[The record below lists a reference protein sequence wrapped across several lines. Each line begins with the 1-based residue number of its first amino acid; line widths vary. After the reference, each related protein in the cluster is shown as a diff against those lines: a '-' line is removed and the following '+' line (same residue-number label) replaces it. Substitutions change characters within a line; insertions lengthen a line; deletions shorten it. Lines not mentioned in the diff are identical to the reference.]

1 MNVSTARKFPRS
13 APATSVPAHA
23 DIVVIGAGFGGLY
36 AHWRFR
42 QLGMSLFGFEQGTDV
57 GGTWYWNR
65 YPGARCDV
73 ESVDYTYTFSR
84 ELLEEWQWSE
94 RFSTQPE
101 ILDYA
106 RYVADKFDLRRD
118 IKFESKIVS
127 ARYDEAANL
136 WTVKTDQGDAIT
148 CHWLVTTVGCL
159 SVPKDPDFEGLDS
172 FKGQWVQTG
181 AWPKEGVDW
190 AGKNVLVIGTG
201 SSAIQTIPEVAKT
214 AGHLTV
220 FQRTANYSVPAYNGP
235 LPDYRQKEVFAD
247 YPAYLDMLKKT
258 RGGQTF
264 ELGTDQMAADFSPE
278 EQRERMEQAW
288 RFGRWNLQSCFRDIT
303 LSEDTNRMV
312 REFFED
318 KVRSIVKNPDTA
330 EKLIPKGYPFG
341 TKRLCLD
348 SDYFETFN
356 RDNVDLVDINEE
368 PIVRITENG
377 LQTSAKEY
385 PADLII
391 FAIGFD
397 AMTGP
402 LVNMGIE
409 GRGGISLKQA
419 WQDGPECY
427 LGIAAPGFPNLF
439 MVNGPSS
446 VSVLSNMI
454 MTLEHHVDWIADC
467 IETMRKDGRD
477 TIEAREDATHEW
489 AAHTEMVANRTLFP
503 KANSWYMGANVPG
516 KPRMF
521 MAYIGGFDNYVA
533 RFDAV
538 AANGYEGFD
547 LTKSKVEQA
556 A

>member
-1 MNVSTARKFPRS
+1 MTTTAQLQRS
-13 APATSVPAHA
+13 SPASAVPPHA
-23 DIVVIGAGFGGLY
+23 DVVVIGAGFGGMY
-36 AHWRFR
+36 AHYRFR
-42 QLGMSLFGFEQGTDV
+42 QLGLSLFGFEQGTDV

-73 ESVDYTYTFSR
+73 ESVDYCYSFSR
-84 ELLEEWQWSE
+84 ELLGEWQWSE

-106 RYVADKFDLRRD
+106 GYVADRFDLRRD
-118 IKFESKIVS
+118 IKFETKVVS
-127 ARYDEAANL
+127 SRYNEAANL
-136 WTVKTDQGDAIT
+136 WTVTTDKGESIT
-148 CHWLVTTVGCL
+148 CQYLVTTVGCL
-159 SVPKDPDFEGLDS
+159 SVPKEPEFEGLEN
-172 FKGQWVQTG
+172 FKGEWVQTG
-181 AWPKEGVDW
+181 AWPKQGVDW
-190 AGKNVLVIGTG
+190 AGKNVIVVGTG

-220 FQRTANYSVPAYNGP
+220 FQRTANYTVPAYNGP
-235 LPDYRQKEVFAD
+235 LPDHRREEVFAD
-247 YPAYLDMLKKT
+247 YPASLDMLKHT

-264 ELGTDQMAADFSPE
+264 ELGTDLSAADFSPE
-278 EQRERMEQAW
+278 EQRERLQQAW
-288 RFGRWNLQSCFRDIT
+288 QLGRWNLQSCFRDIT
-303 LSEDTNRMV
+303 INEDTNRMV
-312 REFFED
+312 ADFFAE
-318 KVRSIVKNPDTA
+318 KVRETVKDRATA
-330 EKLIPKGYPFG
+330 EMLIPSGYPLG

-356 RDNVDLVDINEE
+356 RDNVDLIDINEE
-368 PIVRITENG
+368 PIVRITETG
-377 LQTSAKEY
+377 LQTGKQDY

-402 LVNMGIE
+402 LVNLGIE
-409 GRGGISLKQA
+409 GRGGQSLKQA

-454 MTLEHHVDWIADC
+454 LTLEHHVDWIADC
-467 IETMRKDGRD
+467 IEAMRGKGRD
-477 TIEAREDATHEW
+477 TIEARDDATYDW

-503 KANSWYMGANVPG
+503 KANSWYMGANVEG

-521 MAYIGGFDNYVA
+521 LAYIGGFANYVA

-538 AANGYEGFD
+538 AANDLEGFD
-547 LTKSKVEQA
+547 LTTSKVEERA
-556 A
+556 

>member
-1 MNVSTARKFPRS
+1 VSGTCQYPPS
-13 APATSVPAHA
+13 VPAKEVPAHA
-23 DIVVIGAGFGGLY
+23 DIVVIGAGFGGMY
-36 AHWRFR
+36 AHHRFR
-42 QLGMSLFGFEQGTDV
+42 QLGMSVFGFEQGTDV

-84 ELLEEWQWSE
+84 ELLGEWTWSE

-118 IKFESKIVS
+118 IKFEAKIVS
-127 ARYDEAANL
+127 ARYDEAANQ
-136 WTVKTDQGDAIT
+136 WTVTTDKGESIT

-181 AWPKEGVDW
+181 AWPKEGADW
-190 AGKNVLVIGTG
+190 AGKNVLIVGTG

-247 YPAYLDMLKKT
+247 YPGYLESLKKT

-264 ELGTDQMAADFSPE
+264 ELGTDLMAAEFSPE

-288 RFGRWNLQSCFRDIT
+288 QFGRWNLQSCFRDIT

-312 REFFED
+312 ADFFAE
-318 KVRSIVKNPDTA
+318 KVRGLVKDPATA

-368 PIVRITENG
+368 PIVRITEDG
-377 LQTSAKEY
+377 LQTSAKHY

-402 LVNMGIE
+402 LVNLGIE

-454 MTLEHHVDWIADC
+454 LTLEHHVDWIADC
-467 IETMRKDGRD
+467 IEAMRKQGRD

-489 AAHTEMVANRTLFP
+489 AEHTEMVANRTLFP
-503 KANSWYMGANVPG
+503 KANSWYMGANVEG

-538 AANGYEGFD
+538 AASGYQGFE
-547 LTKSKVEQA
+547 LSTSKVEERA
-556 A
+556 

>member
-1 MNVSTARKFPRS
+1 MTAARQLQRS
-13 APATSVPAHA
+13 APAASVPPHA
-23 DIVVIGAGFGGLY
+23 DIVVIGAGFGGMY
-36 AHWRFR
+36 AHHRFR
-42 QLGMSLFGFEQGTDV
+42 QLGLSLFGFEQGTDV

-84 ELLEEWQWSE
+84 ELLDEWTWSE
-94 RFSTQPE
+94 RFSTQGE
-101 ILDYA
+101 ILEYA
-106 RYVADKFDLRRD
+106 GYVADRFDLRRD
-118 IKFESKIVS
+118 IKFETKIVS
-127 ARYDEAANL
+127 AIYDEAANL
-136 WTVKTDQGDAIT
+136 WTVRTDKGDAIT
-148 CHWLVTTVGCL
+148 CHYLVTTVGCL

-172 FKGQWVQTG
+172 FKGQRVQTG
-181 AWPKEGVDW
+181 AWPKQGVDW

-235 LPDYRQKEVFAD
+235 LPEHRQKEVFAD
-247 YPAYLDMLKKT
+247 YPAYLAMLKKS

-264 ELGTDQMAADFSPE
+264 ELQTDSMAADFTPE
-278 EQRERMEQAW
+278 QQHERLEQAW
-288 RFGRWNLQSCFRDIT
+288 QLGRWNIQGCFRDIT
-303 LSEDTNRMV
+303 LNEDANRLASEFV
-312 REFFED
+312 HAKIRET
-318 KVRSIVKNPDTA
+318 VKDPATA
-330 EKLIPKGYPFG
+330 EKLIPKGYPLG

-348 SDYFETFN
+348 SDYYATFN
-356 RDNVDLVDINEE
+356 RENVDLVDINEE
-368 PIVRITENG
+368 PIVRITETG
-377 LQTSAKEY
+377 LQTSKRDY

-402 LVNMGIE
+402 IVNLGIE
-409 GRGGISLKQA
+409 GRGGQSLKQA

-454 MTLEHHVDWIADC
+454 LTLEHHIDWIADC
-467 IETMRKDGRD
+467 IEAMRGKGRD
-477 TIEAREDATHEW
+477 TIEARDDATHEW

-503 KANSWYMGANVPG
+503 KANSWYMGANVEG

-521 MAYIGGFDNYVA
+521 LAYIGGFDNYVA
-533 RFDAV
+533 KFDAV
-538 AANGYEGFD
+538 AANDFEGFD
-547 LTKSKVEQA
+547 LTTSKVEERA
-556 A
+556 

>member
-1 MNVSTARKFPRS
+1 MSTATKLQRS
-13 APATSVPAHA
+13 APASVVPPHA
-23 DIVVIGAGFGGLY
+23 DIVVIGAGFGGMY
-36 AHWRFR
+36 AHHRFR
-42 QLGMSLFGFEQGTDV
+42 QLGLSVFGFEQGTDV

-73 ESVDYTYTFSR
+73 ESVDYTYTFSN
-84 ELLEEWQWSE
+84 ELLEEWTWSE

-101 ILDYA
+101 ILEYA
-106 RYVADKFDLRRD
+106 EFVADRFDLRRD
-118 IKFESKIVS
+118 IKFETKIVS
-127 ARYDEAANL
+127 AIYDEAANL
-136 WTVKTDQGDAIT
+136 WNVRTDQGDAIT
-148 CHWLVTTVGCL
+148 CHYVVTTVGCL
-159 SVPKDPDFEGLDS
+159 SVPKDPEFEGLEN
-172 FKGQWVQTG
+172 FKGEWVQTG

-190 AGKNVLVIGTG
+190 AGKNVLVVGTG

-235 LPDYRQKEVFAD
+235 LPEHRQKEVFAD
-247 YPAYLDMLKKT
+247 YPGYLQMLKKS
-258 RGGQTF
+258 RGGQVF
-264 ELGTDQMAADFSPE
+264 ELQTDSMAAEFTPE
-278 EQRERMEQAW
+278 QQQERLQQAW
-288 RFGRWNLQSCFRDIT
+288 ELGRWNIQGCFRDIT
-303 LSEDTNRMV
+303 LNEDANKLAADFV
-312 REFFED
+312 HAKIRET
-318 KVRSIVKNPDTA
+318 VKDPATA
-330 EKLIPKGYPFG
+330 EKLIPRGYPLG

-348 SDYFETFN
+348 SDYYATFN
-356 RDNVDLVDINEE
+356 RENVDLVDINEE
-368 PIVRITENG
+368 PIVRITEGG
-377 LQTSAKEY
+377 LQTSKQEY

-402 LVNMGIE
+402 LVNLGIE
-409 GRGGISLKQA
+409 GRGGQSLKSA
-419 WQDGPECY
+419 WHDGPECY

-454 MTLEHHVDWIADC
+454 LTLEHHVDWIADC
-467 IETMRKDGRD
+467 ISYMRDNGYDRL
-477 TIEAREDATHEW
+477 EAREDATHEW

-503 KANSWYMGANVPG
+503 KANSWYMGANVTG

-538 AANGYEGFD
+538 AAKGFEGFD
-547 LTKSKVEQA
+547 LSTSKVEENA
-556 A
+556 

>member
-1 MNVSTARKFPRS
+1 MSTAVQRS
-13 APATSVPAHA
+13 EPATTVPPHA
-23 DIVVIGAGFGGLY
+23 DIVVIGAGFGGIY
-36 AHWRFR
+36 AHHRFR
-42 QLGMSLFGFEQGTDV
+42 KLGMSVFGFEQGTDV

-73 ESVDYTYTFSR
+73 ESVDYCYSFSDD
-84 ELLEEWQWSE
+84 LLDEWQWSE

-101 ILDYA
+101 ILEYA
-106 RYVADKFDLRRD
+106 TYVADKFDLRRD
-118 IKFESKIVS
+118 IKFETKVVS
-127 ARYDEAANL
+127 CRYDEAANL
-136 WTVKTDQGDAIT
+136 WTVTTDKGDSIT
-148 CHWLVTTVGCL
+148 CHYLVTTVGCL
-159 SVPKDPDFEGLDS
+159 SVPKDPEFEGLEN

-235 LPDYRQKEVFAD
+235 LPEHRREEVFAD
-247 YPAYLDMLKKT
+247 YPAYLDMLKHT

-264 ELGTDQMAADFSPE
+264 ELGTDLRAADFSPE
-278 EQRERMEQAW
+278 EQRDRLEKAW
-288 RFGRWNLQSCFRDIT
+288 QYGRWNLQSCFRDIT
-303 LSEDTNRMV
+303 INEGTNQMV
-312 REFFED
+312 REFFAE
-318 KVRSIVKNPDTA
+318 KLRGIVKDPATA
-330 EKLIPKGYPFG
+330 EKLNPKGYPFG

-356 RDNVDLVDINEE
+356 RPNVDLVDINEE
-368 PIVRITENG
+368 PIVRITESG
-377 LQTSAKEY
+377 LQTSEKEY

-402 LVNMGIE
+402 LVNLGIE
-409 GRGGISLKQA
+409 GRGGASLTEA

-454 MTLEHHVDWIADC
+454 LTLEHHVDWVADC
-467 IETMRKDGRD
+467 IEYMRGNGFDRL
-477 TIEAREDATHEW
+477 EARKDATHEW

-503 KANSWYMGANVPG
+503 KANSWYMGANVEG

-521 MAYIGGFDNYVA
+521 LAYIGGFDNYVA
-533 RFDAV
+533 RFNEV
-538 AANGYEGFD
+538 AAKGFEGFD
-547 LTKSKVEQA
+547 LNRSKVEQTA
-556 A
+556 

>member
-1 MNVSTARKFPRS
+1 MTTTAQLQRS
-13 APATSVPAHA
+13 SPASAVPPHA
-23 DIVVIGAGFGGLY
+23 DVVVIGAGFGGMY
-36 AHWRFR
+36 AHYRFR
-42 QLGMSLFGFEQGTDV
+42 QLGLSLFGFEQGTDV

-73 ESVDYTYTFSR
+73 ESVDYCYSFSR
-84 ELLEEWQWSE
+84 ELLGEWQWSE

-106 RYVADKFDLRRD
+106 GYVADRFDLRRD
-118 IKFESKIVS
+118 IKFETKVVS
-127 ARYDEAANL
+127 SRYNEAANL
-136 WTVKTDQGDAIT
+136 WTVTTDKGESIT
-148 CHWLVTTVGCL
+148 CQYLVTTVGCL
-159 SVPKDPDFEGLDS
+159 SVPKEPEFEGLEN
-172 FKGQWVQTG
+172 FKGEWVQTG
-181 AWPKEGVDW
+181 AWPKQGVDW
-190 AGKNVLVIGTG
+190 AGKNVIVVGTG

-220 FQRTANYSVPAYNGP
+220 FQRTANYTVPAYNGP
-235 LPDYRQKEVFAD
+235 LPDHRREEVFAD
-247 YPAYLDMLKKT
+247 YPAYLDMLKHT

-264 ELGTDQMAADFSPE
+264 ELGTDLSAADFSPE
-278 EQRERMEQAW
+278 EQRERLQQAW
-288 RFGRWNLQSCFRDIT
+288 QLGRWNLQSCFRDIT
-303 LSEDTNRMV
+303 INEDTNRMV
-312 REFFED
+312 ADFFAE
-318 KVRSIVKNPDTA
+318 KVRETVKDRATA
-330 EKLIPKGYPFG
+330 EMLIPSGYPLG

-356 RDNVDLVDINEE
+356 RDNVDLIDINEE
-368 PIVRITENG
+368 PIVRITETG
-377 LQTSAKEY
+377 LQTGKQDY

-402 LVNMGIE
+402 LVNLGIE
-409 GRGGISLKQA
+409 GRGGQSLKQA

-454 MTLEHHVDWIADC
+454 LTLEHHVDWIADC
-467 IETMRKDGRD
+467 IEAMRGKGRD
-477 TIEAREDATHEW
+477 TIEARDDATYDW

-503 KANSWYMGANVPG
+503 KANSWYMGANVEG

-521 MAYIGGFDNYVA
+521 LAYIGGFANYVA

-538 AANGYEGFD
+538 AANDLEGFD
-547 LTKSKVEQA
+547 LTTSKVEERA
-556 A
+556 

>member
-1 MNVSTARKFPRS
+1 MSKVQQMTESVG
-13 APATSVPAHA
+13 ATDVPAHA

-36 AHWRFR
+36 AHYRFR
-42 QLGMSLFGFEQGTDV
+42 QLGMSVFGFEQGTDV

-73 ESVDYTYTFSR
+73 ESVDYCYTFSR
-84 ELLEEWQWSE
+84 ELLEEWAWSE
-94 RFSTQPE
+94 RFSAQPE

-106 RYVADKFDLRRD
+106 RYVTNKFDLRRD
-118 IKFESKIVS
+118 IKFQSKVVS
-127 ARYDEAANL
+127 ARYDEARNL
-136 WTVKTDQGDAIT
+136 WTVKTSAGDTIT
-148 CHWLVTTVGCL
+148 CHYLVTNVGCL
-159 SVPKDPDFEGLDS
+159 SVPKDPDFEGLAS

-220 FQRTANYSVPAYNGP
+220 FQRTANYTVPAYNGP
-235 LPDYRQKEVFAD
+235 LPDHRREEVFAD
-247 YPAYLDMLKKT
+247 YPAYLEMIKKT

-264 ELGTDQMAADFSPE
+264 ELGTDKMAADFTPE
-278 EQRERMEQAW
+278 EQRDRLEKAW
-288 RFGRWNLQSCFRDIT
+288 QLGRWNLQSCFRDIT
-303 LSEDTNRMV
+303 ITEETNRMV
-312 REFFED
+312 ADFFAE
-318 KVRSIVKNPDTA
+318 KVRDVVKNPVTA
-330 EKLIPKGYPFG
+330 EKLTPKGYPFG

-368 PIVRITENG
+368 PIVRITETG
-377 LQTSAKEY
+377 LQTSECEY
-385 PADLII
+385 PADIII

-402 LVNMGIE
+402 LVHLGIE
-409 GRGGISLKQA
+409 GRGGQSLKDA
-419 WQDGPECY
+419 WAAGPTSY
-427 LGIAAPGFPNLF
+427 LGLAVPGFPNMF
-439 MVNGPSS
+439 TVNGPSS

-454 MTLEHHVDWIADC
+454 MTVEHHVDLIADC
-467 IETMRKDGRD
+467 IEYMRQNGFD
-477 TIEAREDATHEW
+477 TIEAQPDATDAW
-489 AAHTEMVANRTLFP
+489 AEHTEMVANRTLFP

-521 MAYIGGFDNYVA
+521 MAYIGGFDNYVS
-533 RFDAV
+533 RCDAV
-538 AANGYEGFD
+538 AANGFEGFS
-547 LTKSKVEQA
+547 LTRSKVGA
-556 A
+556 DV